1 MDIKYTTDYHTISDT
16 DLPRFNKELKKYTN
30 EGWMPYGGI
39 AVSTSVSVSS
49 SSETRTVYCLLLGK
63 TTKVV
68 EVDNIRGGGS
78 KDV

>member
-16 DLPRFNKELKKYTN
+16 DLPRFNKELKKYAN

-39 AVSTSVSVSS
+39 AVST
-49 SSETRTVYCLLLGK
+49 SETRTVYCLLLGK